1 MTHSNGL
8 NDLKSSEVKFSKLLL
23 GKILLKVDKN
33 ATDANRCGNSRIQ
46 FPPNS
51 VNPAKRP
58 HPSEYFIS
66 ITRLLEGVLLVFEE
80 TFQDFQ
86 IAIFPFNTVFPLN
99 INLYQLSYS
108 PGV

>member
-1 MTHSNGL
+1 MTHSNSL

-23 GKILLKVDKN
+23 GTILLKVDKN

-66 ITRLLEGVLLVFEE
+66 ITIFVLK
-80 TFQDFQ
+80 TFRGSSVSF
-86 IAIFPFNTVFPLN
+86 
-99 INLYQLSYS
+99 
-108 PGV
+108 

>member
-8 NDLKSSEVKFSKLLL
+8 NDLKSSEVKFFKLLL

-33 ATDANRCGNSRIQ
+33 TTDANRCGNSRIQ

-58 HPSEYFIS
+58 HPEYFIS
-66 ITRLLEGVLLVFEE
+66 IT
-80 TFQDFQ
+80 
-86 IAIFPFNTVFPLN
+86 IFV
-99 INLYQLSYS
+99 
-108 PGV
+108 

>member
-1 MTHSNGL
+1 MTHSNSL

-51 VNPAKRP
+51 VNPAERP
-58 HPSEYFIS
+58 QNILSQLLFLYK
-66 ITRLLEGVLLVFEE
+66 RLLEGVVSF
-80 TFQDFQ
+80 
-86 IAIFPFNTVFPLN
+86 
-99 INLYQLSYS
+99 
-108 PGV
+108 